1 MFYNPHFK
9 GCPGAAVK
17 LSCDHEVMGS
27 SPKNST
33 CRNTENVTYIRPKMV
48 KSFPEPCTSGTYV
61 HRAALYKKGSPGAA
75 VKLLPC
81 DHEVMGSSK
90 QPLAEMQGKTAYIRS
105 KVNRP
110 FPRP

>member
-1 MFYNPHFK
+1 MTMRSWVQVLK
-9 GCPGAAVK
+9 TALAEIQK
-17 LSCDHEVMGS
+17 
-27 SPKNST
+27 
-33 CRNTENVTYIRPKMV
+33 NVTYIRPKMV
-48 KSFPEPCTSGTYV
+48 ESFPEPCASGTYV